1 MDCKDTYFFDYND
14 FNKIF
19 FEKTQKKLS
28 KQVTKKYF
36 LQYIQERI
44 FIIFV
49 GLKKQVLW
57 QVD

>member
-19 FEKTQKKLS
+19 FEETQKKLS

-36 LQYIQERI
+36 LQYIY
-44 FIIFV
+44 
-49 GLKKQVLW
+49 KKEFLLFLL
-57 QVD
+57 D

>member
-36 LQYIQERI
+36 LQYIY
-44 FIIFV
+44 
-49 GLKKQVLW
+49 KKEFLLFLL
-57 QVD
+57 D